1 MLFCLAGPL
10 VASSVFMAFMK
21 ESPRYLVV
29 KKQYARAKA
38 IIKEIAQ
45 SNNREMPSNW
55 MFEDEVK
62 INELKEKM
70 SKIINDIEIESTARA
85 YNYRYI
91 ISSLYTIG

>member
-1 MLFCLAGPL
+1 
-10 VASSVFMAFMK
+10 
-21 ESPRYLVV
+21 
-29 KKQYARAKA
+29 
-38 IIKEIAQ
+38 
-45 SNNREMPSNW
+45 MPSNW